1 VAHSQRSAI
10 LLLAGLIASGSP
22 LPYTAV
28 ALIPLAW
35 AGVESVLSIR
45 ARTSAQAPTRS
56 IVSSV
61 LSLVLVLVLTVMV
74 LLPYVFY
81 GAQKR
86 LQDCTL
92 GANTAI
98 ATADCKSRYGGLGS
112 IFGDLLSSG

>member
-1 VAHSQRSAI
+1 V

-28 ALIPLAW
+28 AVLPLGW

-45 ARTSAQAPTRS
+45 ARSSAKAPTLT

-61 LSLVLVLVLTVMV
+61 LSLVLALVLTVMV
-74 LLPYVFY
+74 LLPYLFY
-81 GAQKR
+81 GSEKR

-112 IFGDLLSSG
+112 IFDDLLN